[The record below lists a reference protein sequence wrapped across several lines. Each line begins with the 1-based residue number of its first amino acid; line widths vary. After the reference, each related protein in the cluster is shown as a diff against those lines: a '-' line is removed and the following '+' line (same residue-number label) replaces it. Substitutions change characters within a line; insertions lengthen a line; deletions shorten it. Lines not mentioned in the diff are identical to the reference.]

1 MSLSIGQKAPD
12 FTLPDQDKKM
22 WSLAD
27 FKGKNIVLFFFP
39 GAWTG
44 VCTKEMCT
52 IQENY
57 NDYASVG
64 AVPVGISVDS
74 IFALKRFKEDYK
86 LNDLLLLSDFNKDA
100 IKAYDIVFN
109 GFAGVG
115 ANGVAKRS
123 TFVIDKDGIIRF
135 MEVLATPGEF
145 PSMDKI
151 KQAVEE
157 LTEEKV

>member
-74 IFALKRFKEDYK
+74 IFALKRFKED
-86 LNDLLLLSDFNKDA
+86 
-100 IKAYDIVFN
+100 
-109 GFAGVG
+109 
-115 ANGVAKRS
+115 
-123 TFVIDKDGIIRF
+123 
-135 MEVLATPGEF
+135 
-145 PSMDKI
+145 
-151 KQAVEE
+151 
-157 LTEEKV
+157 